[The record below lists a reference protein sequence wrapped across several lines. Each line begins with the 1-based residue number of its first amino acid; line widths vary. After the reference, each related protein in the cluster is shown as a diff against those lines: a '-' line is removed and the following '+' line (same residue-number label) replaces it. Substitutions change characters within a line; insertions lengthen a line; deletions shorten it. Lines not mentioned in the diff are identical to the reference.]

1 MADVTKMLFGS
12 TIAVMSIE
20 RVEFVSR
27 IIPSS
32 EISDENRSTKHT
44 LGAVY
49 ETALM
54 PDGTIVAYA
63 AIGSVNYHSKLMEHV
78 TGLPVRSSLLPE
90 EFRYQT
96 VDCLSYLPLEQDRI
110 DPARVIAVARGRRPE
125 SDESERV
132 AKKRLWYFCAGLWH
146 ATTLAMA
153 QDLAPRFT
161 VTPDMAE
168 AIQRPDLPPLADAYT
183 ESASWQ

>member
-1 MADVTKMLFGS
+1 MLFSS

-78 TGLPVRSSLLPE
+78 TGLPVRSSLLPR

-96 VDCLSYLPLEQDRI
+96 VDCLSYQPFEENRV
-110 DPARVIAVARGRRPE
+110 DPPRVIAVARGRRPE

-132 AKKRLWYFCAGLWH
+132 AKERLWYFCAGLWH
-146 ATTLAMA
+146 ATTLAIT
-153 QDLAPRFT
+153 QDLAPHFT

-168 AIQRPDLPPLADAYT
+168 AIKQPDLPPLADAYT
-183 ESASWQ
+183 EPTSW